1 MPFDEKYMESNQLCP
16 ISNQM
21 TTTLVSSYKL
31 LKSLGKFYAVEFW
44 EGRVFFNLVFQQGRL
59 IVKQGKGW
67 DGERTVKQRSL
78 KSLQCSI
85 VHRLNVNNW
94 ILLDRG
100 MQVKRSTHWLII
112 LENLLLLPW
121 QQWKDF
127 LHTFSICT

>member
-31 LKSLGKFYAVEFW
+31 LKSLGKFYAFEFW